1 MNTVATLLVIGSAFM
16 HATWNLLAKRSQD
29 TYAFLWTIS
38 LVTLPIYAIPFAVS
52 IWYHPIPA
60 IGWAFILA
68 TGTIHCG
75 YFTFLSQAYEH
86 GALSVAYPLSRGTG
100 VTLVAIL
107 AMPILGEHISPTG
120 GAGIG
125 LIVIGLITLHWR
137 TLTELVRWQASDG
150 EASMPKQERRGVLFA
165 LLTGCTICGYSLVDK
180 AAVSHVFPVVY
191 GYFIFVCLAIGLAPY
206 MLLRRRDQVEREW
219 RENRRAVLIGG
230 VFVLG
235 TYLIIL
241 GAMRLAEVA
250 YIVPL
255 REVSVLIGAAY
266 GIWLL
271 GEGFARQRLAGA
283 GLILAGVL
291 LIGIFA

>member
-38 LVTLPIYAIPFAVS
+38 LVTLPIYAIPFA
-52 IWYHPIPA
+52 IMLWYHPIPA

-68 TGTIHCG
+68 TGTIHCC

-100 VTLVAIL
+100 VILVSIL
-107 AMPILGEHISPTG
+107 ALPILGERISPAG

-125 LIVIGLITLHWR
+125 LIVIGLITLHWS
-137 TLTELVRWQASDG
+137 TLVELVRRQAGNEQNVMS
-150 EASMPKQERRGVLFA
+150 KQERLGIIFA

-206 MLLRRRDQVEREW
+206 MLLRRRDRVVREW
-219 RENRRAVLIGG
+219 RANWRAVLVGG

-241 GAMRLAEVA
+241 EAMRLAQVN

-255 REVSVLIGAAY
+255 REVSVLIGAGY

-271 GEGFARQRLAGA
+271 GEGFARQRLVGA
-283 GLILAGVL
+283 ALILAGVL
-291 LIGIFA
+291 MIGVFT